1 MSSSKKSILTGVMLT
16 AGCSIGAGMFS
27 LPVTASGMWFSLSTI
42 CLILLWFLSY
52 LSALYILEVNVN
64 FTPGNSFD
72 TLVKNVLGK
81 KWSAITGLSLAF
93 LLYILLY
100 AFYSAFGSILSNV
113 FKETNIPAGVLGL
126 LFGSIFAIIVW
137 WSTKLSGRISTILV
151 SGMVITFLFSMTGYS
166 FQVEFVNLFN
176 TASSNNEYAPY
187 IWAALPYIMTSFGF
201 SSIVPSLYKYYGKDP
216 ITIKKSMFIGSLAAL
231 VVYVLFIF
239 VVFGNISRDAFVEI
253 NKSGGN
259 IGSLVE
265 ALTQSGDK
273 GLVNTAFSLF
283 SNFAIISSF
292 IGVGLSLLD
301 YAADL
306 FSFPD
311 TPKGRFYSA
320 CIAFLPSGILSL
332 FFPNGFIAAIGY
344 AGLVFMFCLFFIPFL
359 MVQKTRKQN
368 TASSYKVKGGNLLL
382 YTFLISSIM
391 IAVFHILAKL
401 KYLPT
406 W

>member
-1 MSSSKKSILTGVMLT
+1 MNSSKKSILTGVMLT
-16 AGCSIGAGMFS
+16 AGCAIGAGMFS
-27 LPVTASGMWFSLSTI
+27 LPVTSSGMWFTLSTI
-42 CLILLWFLSY
+42 CLLLLWYLSY
-52 LSALYILEVNVN
+52 LSALYILEVNIQ
-64 FTPGNSFD
+64 FSPGDSFD

-100 AFYSAFGSILSNV
+100 AFYSAFGSILSNIV
-113 FKETNIPAGVLGL
+113 ENDNIPSGVLGL
-126 LFGSIFAIIVW
+126 LFGSVFAVIVW
-137 WSTKLSGRISTILV
+137 SSTKLSGRISTILV
-151 SGMVITFLFSMTGYS
+151 SGMVITFVFSMSGYS
-166 FQVEFVNLFN
+166 LQVEAAKLFDIAA
-176 TASSNNEYAPY
+176 TDNNYAPY

-216 ITIKKSMFIGSLAAL
+216 ITIKKSMFIGSVAAL
-231 VVYVLFIF
+231 IVYLLFIF
-239 VVFGNISRDAFVEI
+239 VVFGNISRASFVEI
-253 NKSGGN
+253 NNAGGN
-259 IGSLVE
+259 IGVLVD
-265 ALTQSGDK
+265 ALTRSGDK

-301 YAADL
+301 YVADL

-311 TPKGRFYSA
+311 TAKGRFYSA
-320 CIAFLPSGILSL
+320 IIAFLPSGILSL
-332 FFPNGFIAAIGY
+332 FFPDGFITAIGY

-359 MVQKTRKQN
+359 MVRKTRKLN
-368 TASSYKVKGGNLLL
+368 SAPSYKVKGGNALL
-382 YTFLISSIM
+382 YIFMLSSVLIG
-391 IAVFHILAKL
+391 VFHILAKL